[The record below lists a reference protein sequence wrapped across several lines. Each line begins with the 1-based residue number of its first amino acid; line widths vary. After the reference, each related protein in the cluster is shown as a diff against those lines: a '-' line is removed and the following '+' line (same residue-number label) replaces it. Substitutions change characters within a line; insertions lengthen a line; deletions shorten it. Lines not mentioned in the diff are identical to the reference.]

1 MVSTLAMLIGPV
13 VGGVIAQR
21 SFPTAFGVAATIVFI
36 GVGPTLLLDRP
47 RPFARV
53 GGHGYIEL
61 LRHPGVRLGMWAS
74 IAVGLWR
81 GLLASYVPIALDAGG
96 STEAT
101 IGVVVAIANGAA
113 IVGGYLAMRVD
124 GSQVASATAW
134 WSTIT
139 LISTAIVGYDLHASF
154 IAIALT
160 GGGMA
165 IGLIQVLA
173 ITAVSEAVHPEL
185 QADAVTLA
193 GVARGITLSGAPLG
207 VAGML
212 VVTGLGPVVLV
223 VTAVLVA
230 PAAYFS
236 GREARFAPSEARR

>member
-1 MVSTLAMLIGPV
+1 MGEHCRRALA
-13 VGGVIAQR
+13 
-21 SFPTAFGVAATIVFI
+21 
-36 GVGPTLLLDRP
+36 
-47 RPFARV
+47 
-53 GGHGYIEL
+53 
-61 LRHPGVRLGMWAS
+61 
-74 IAVGLWR
+74 

-185 QADAVTLA
+185 QLM
-193 GVARGITLSGAPLG
+193 RSRS
-207 VAGML
+207 
-212 VVTGLGPVVLV
+212 PVL
-223 VTAVLVA
+223 LVA
-230 PAAYFS
+230 SPCRVRRSAWLGCWS
-236 GREARFAPSEARR
+236 SPGWDRPSSW